1 MSIQSRSHQY
11 GTVFEN
17 WQILELLGQGSGGK
31 TAVFR
36 LKRIDSNRGQSALK
50 VVNLIE
56 ERGDYDNMPAFLK
69 KEYEGA
75 RDECKDSA
83 LQEVYM
89 MADFQGNTNIVD
101 YLDHKFV
108 DWTDES
114 GFGCDMLIR
123 MELLKDLRSELRG
136 GKTFTEEEII
146 KLGCDICQALILCH
160 GNDILHRD
168 IKPENIFI
176 NRNGNYK
183 LGDFGIS
190 RIISNAPMSMAS
202 TGIGTPEYA
211 APEQTSGKYD
221 KRVDIYS
228 LGLVLYEL
236 SNQQHLPFA
245 RSTYVRPDDVNKRMA
260 GVPIPAPAK
269 ASKELSAVILKACA
283 FKPENRYQTVQEFA
297 DALCA
302 LTTNPTGF
310 RPAAQVAVGSNSIS
324 SATPQGGLYSTEPA
338 IPTGH
343 YATAP
348 AIGDGKASSTG
359 GYQTAPATPKESI
372 RTAPSQPKRE
382 TKPKAQSG
390 AKIQKQDPAPGDD
403 FLMYKET
410 IRKAVSGHGKIKNS
424 EEYAVVDIRF
434 EPTDED
440 GFTFDIQ
447 VTDNSIPDQYFAAIT
462 KGLVEGLD
470 AGPFAGCTVDRIKA
484 VLTGGSY
491 HPVFSSEKAFEK
503 AARLAFTNSYNDG
516 APVLLEAVVEIK
528 ADILDDSM
536 AVLFGK
542 INAQRGRIMNMDFI
556 EKSNCSQ
563 VTFEI
568 PIGGKDEIVTYIKQ
582 DPKNEIHSIRF
593 ARYAQVTGA
602 TATAI
607 IDAIKAKK
615 SPLTQASQAKA
626 DTNKPGVVVATNPA
640 PKAVANTTSTPS
652 ASTPKARGLFK
663 GIKSRLSVKVKSN
676 EPPSIEQLIKLAQQD
691 GSGKAKF
698 DVGMAYYEGKICLRN
713 YEQAVLWFTEA
724 VNANYPP
731 AGTALGNCYYHGHG
745 TTKNLAK
752 AVRNYSMARYGGD
765 AEGAFLLGQCYEN
778 GHGVAVNY
786 KTAAECYA
794 EAAEKGHL
802 LAMRQLA
809 FCYESSGRGVKHDA
823 KLAFTW
829 YQKAA
834 EAGDTKSMMKMA
846 DYCWYG
852 QYAKQDLEKSREWSE
867 RAVELGDVE
876 AMCKLA
882 RKAKPLFSFSREHGY
897 SVYEV
902 EEECKESV
910 RLYRMAAERDCEE
923 AKEALEEIYE
933 DLIAEQNQ
941 SDANYRAMATRLLK
955 ELWPNKNG

>member
-56 ERGDYDNMPAFLK
+56 ERGDYDNMPAYLK

-160 GNDILHRD
+160 GNGILHRD

-260 GVPIPAPAK
+260 GVPIPVPTK
-269 ASKELSAVILKACA
+269 ASKELSTVILKACA
-283 FKPENRYQTVQEFA
+283 FKPEDRYQTVQEFA

-302 LTTNPTGF
+302 LTTNATGV
-310 RPAAQVAVGSNSIS
+310 RSVAQVTFGFNSVS
-324 SATPQGGLYSTEPA
+324 SATPQGGQYSTEPA
-338 IPTGH
+338 IPTSQ

-348 AIGDGKASSTG
+348 AIGDGKASSIG
-359 GYQTAPATPKESI
+359 SYQTAPATPQESI
-372 RTAPSQPKRE
+372 RSAPNQPIKTRKPPLAQTSQSK
-382 TKPKAQSG
+382 
-390 AKIQKQDPAPGDD
+390 
-403 FLMYKET
+403 
-410 IRKAVSGHGKIKNS
+410 
-424 EEYAVVDIRF
+424 VD
-434 EPTDED
+434 T
-440 GFTFDIQ
+440 
-447 VTDNSIPDQYFAAIT
+447 S
-462 KGLVEGLD
+462 
-470 AGPFAGCTVDRIKA
+470 
-484 VLTGGSY
+484 
-491 HPVFSSEKAFEK
+491 
-503 AARLAFTNSYNDG
+503 
-516 APVLLEAVVEIK
+516 
-528 ADILDDSM
+528 
-536 AVLFGK
+536 
-542 INAQRGRIMNMDFI
+542 
-556 EKSNCSQ
+556 
-563 VTFEI
+563 
-568 PIGGKDEIVTYIKQ
+568 
-582 DPKNEIHSIRF
+582 
-593 ARYAQVTGA
+593 
-602 TATAI
+602 
-607 IDAIKAKK
+607 
-615 SPLTQASQAKA
+615 
-626 DTNKPGVVVATNPA
+626 KPGVVVASNTA
-640 PKAVANTTSTPS
+640 PKADADTTSTPS
-652 ASTPKARGLFK
+652 TSTPKARGLFK
-663 GIKSRLSVKVKSN
+663 GIKSRLSVKVRSN
-676 EPPSIEQLIKLAQQD
+676 ETPSIEQFIKLAKQE
-691 GSGKAKF
+691 GSGKSKF
-698 DVGMAYYEGKICLRN
+698 DVGMAYYEGKICQRN

-724 VNANYPP
+724 VNADYAP
-731 AGTALGNCYYHGHG
+731 AGTALGNCYYHGQG
-745 TTKNLAK
+745 IAKDLTKAIHH
-752 AVRNYSMARYGGD
+752 YSMARYGGD

-786 KTAAECYA
+786 RTAAECYA

-823 KLAFTW
+823 KMAFTL

-846 DYCWYG
+846 DYCLYG
-852 QYAKQDLEKSREWSE
+852 QFTKKDLEKSREWSN

-882 RKAKPLFSFSREHGY
+882 RKAKPLFSFSRENGY

-902 EEECKESV
+902 EAECRESV
-910 RLYRMAAERDCEE
+910 RLYRMAAERNCEE
-923 AKEALEEIYE
+923 AKEALEEIFE

-941 SDANYRAMATRLLK
+941 SDANYSALATRLLR
-955 ELWPNKNG
+955 ELWPATN